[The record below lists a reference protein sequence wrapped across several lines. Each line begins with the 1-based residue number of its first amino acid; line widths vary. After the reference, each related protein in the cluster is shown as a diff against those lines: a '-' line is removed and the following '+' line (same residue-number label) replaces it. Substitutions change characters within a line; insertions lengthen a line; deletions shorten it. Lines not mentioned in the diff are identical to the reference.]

1 MKLNIVLLALFTLV
15 IFGCKTE
22 RKAEIRFCADI
33 RANNPCIGEDSIFP
47 HGARVWAQLLLY
59 PGFKETDITANL
71 YGFENGE
78 KVLIEG
84 KKHEIKQGQTII
96 MDIMVLNSCG
106 NYVVEFIDDKGNILA
121 EKSLEILER

>member
-15 IFGCKTE
+15 IFGCKTG

-33 RANNPCIGEDSIFP
+33 RANNPCIGEDSVFL
-47 HGARVWAQLLLY
+47 HGSNVWAQLLLY
-59 PGFKETDITANL
+59 PGFKGTDITANL

-78 KVLIEG
+78 KVLFG
-84 KKHEIKQGQTII
+84 DKKYEVEKGETII
-96 MDIMVLNSCG
+96 MDMMYFNGCG

-121 EKSLEILER
+121 KKNLEFY

>member
-15 IFGCKTE
+15 IFGCKTG

-33 RANNPCIGEDSIFP
+33 RADNPCIGEDSIFL
-47 HGARVWAQLLLY
+47 HGANVWTQLLLY
-59 PGFKETDITANL
+59 PGFKETDITGNI

-84 KKHEIKQGQTII
+84 KKYEIKQGETII
-96 MDIMVLNSCG
+96 MDMMVLNNCG

-121 EKSLEILER
+121 EKSLEIL

>member
-22 RKAEIRFCADI
+22 RKVEIRFCADI
-33 RANNPCIGEDSIFP
+33 RANNPCIGEDSVFY
-47 HGARVWAQLLLY
+47 HGTNVWAQLLLY
-59 PGFKETDITANL
+59 PGFKGTEITGNI
-71 YGFENGE
+71 YFFENEE

-84 KKHEIKQGQTII
+84 KKYEIKQGKTII
-96 MDIMVLNSCG
+96 MDMMFFYSCG

-121 EKSLEILER
+121 EKNLELY